1 MKTYIRVVEN
11 TIAEI
16 VKLED
21 AQDINQLYHPD
32 VVKLFTVTAKPV
44 EVGYI
49 LEDGN
54 WVKPPVVEP
63 PPLPQE
69 PTQQ

>member
-44 EVGYI
+44 EVGFI

-63 PPLPQE
+63 PLPQE

>member
-1 MKTYIRVVEN
+1 MRTYIRVVEN

-16 VKLED
+16 LNLD
-21 AQDINQLYHPD
+21 DSQDINQLYHPD
-32 VVKLFTVTAKPV
+32 VVKLFSLTAKPV
-44 EVGYI
+44 EVGFI

-63 PPLPQE
+63 PPLPPL
-69 PTQQ
+69 PTAQ